1 LIFNAGRPDNG
12 AIFHAIEEPSEMA
25 DDFNAAIE
33 PADMADG
40 WPVAAPEKMGLDGEL
55 IRGIG
60 PHFDSWTDANAHP
73 ILIARHGTLVYER
86 YFTGED
92 QIWGKPLG
100 SVTYDAA
107 KRHDLRSITKSVT
120 SLLVGLGIDRGW
132 LGDLDAPVFS
142 FFPEHARL
150 RTPEKDAMTVRHLLT
165 MSTGLQWNE
174 ELPYSNPQN
183 SERLMTDAP
192 DQCRYVLAQ
201 PLLRPPGRAY
211 NYNGGATALLAA
223 IVQRRAGRPIDVVA
237 QQELFDPLGISEMEW
252 IRYADGTPIA
262 ASGLRMRPRD
272 LLKIGQM
279 VLDGGTWHG
288 RQIVSG
294 SWIKDST
301 TPQTNGEGIYFYG
314 YQWWLGRSLVNRE
327 EIRWAAAVGHGGQ
340 RLYIVPSR
348 GLVVL
353 AMAGLYNSTM
363 YHGIVGEVV
372 LRRYALQSAVA
383 RS

>member
-60 PHFDSWTDANAHP
+60 PHFDSWTDANAHA

-142 FFPEHARL
+142 FFPEHAGL
-150 RTPEKDAMTVRHLLT
+150 RTLEKDAMTVRHLLT

-183 SERLMTDAP
+183 SAAMSWSSRCCDRRDERTTTMAGRRR
-192 DQCRYVLAQ
+192 CS
-201 PLLRPPGRAY
+201 LLSCSGGRA
-211 NYNGGATALLAA
+211 
-223 IVQRRAGRPIDVVA
+223 
-237 QQELFDPLGISEMEW
+237 
-252 IRYADGTPIA
+252 
-262 ASGLRMRPRD
+262 
-272 LLKIGQM
+272 
-279 VLDGGTWHG
+279 
-288 RQIVSG
+288 
-294 SWIKDST
+294 
-301 TPQTNGEGIYFYG
+301 
-314 YQWWLGRSLVNRE
+314 
-327 EIRWAAAVGHGGQ
+327 
-340 RLYIVPSR
+340 VPSMWWR
-348 GLVVL
+348 SRSCSTRL
-353 AMAGLYNSTM
+353 ASARWNGSGMPTA
-363 YHGIVGEVV
+363 
-372 LRRYALQSAVA
+372 RRSPPQGCACA
-383 RS
+383 RATC